1 MLHAVTPF
9 RRAGLDKKLKQRM
22 CCLQVCL
29 LDLDYNLPV
38 QVRDSALTEEGAEL
52 AALPE
57 SDVGKEYALQKM
69 SEDGTLG
76 AAYTKQQAS
85 DTILRLQRTGP
96 YYKVRNCSS
105 QLCVIGPRPQKC
117 KTSFELPTY
126 PASAVVVPC
135 RGTYDVNPLICS
147 GRVECIITDTCLHVL
162 PQRNQAQLCSFFV
175 KGECKRGAE
184 CPYRHEMPTSG
195 PLANQN
201 IKDRYGPTRTLP
213 TMIMLSC

>member
-1 MLHAVTPF
+1 MPCLSCLTLCV
-9 RRAGLDKKLKQRM
+9 RR
-22 CCLQVCL
+22 LQVCL

-96 YYKVRNCSS
+96 YYKVRTCTNGG
-105 QLCVIGPRPQKC
+105 QLP
-117 KTSFELPTY
+117 SFCTW
-126 PASAVVVPC
+126 
-135 RGTYDVNPLICS
+135 
-147 GRVECIITDTCLHVL
+147 
-162 PQRNQAQLCSFFV
+162 
-175 KGECKRGAE
+175 
-184 CPYRHEMPTSG
+184 
-195 PLANQN
+195 
-201 IKDRYGPTRTLP
+201 
-213 TMIMLSC
+213 